1 MFTSQHENTYDYGI
15 TIISHKKPLPVSK
28 LTVTTQIDIDINND
42 DNTQSIV
49 THKRKYKNTPDI
61 TETATTTTP
70 VQATVNSRLCQMSS
84 STSTTLLNP
93 PPPGK

>member
-28 LTVTTQIDIDINND
+28 LTATTQIDTDINNY
-42 DNTQSIV
+42 DNNQYII
-49 THKRKYKNTPDI
+49 THKIKYKNTPDMP
-61 TETATTTTP
+61 ETATTTTP
-70 VQATVNSRLCQMSS
+70 VQSTVNSRLCQMRS
-84 STSTTLLNP
+84 STSTKSLKH